1 MQAAVAKLNLQKSER
16 KKKEK
21 RQIWLFKNPKRR
33 TVQVNERTGKENWW
47 GLKGNYFTLS
57 KIWELWVIY
66 IRSRYLIFLKNHPDT
81 QGAVP
86 NTCPSTGS

>member
-33 TVQVNERTGKENWW
+33 TVQVNERTGKENW
-47 GLKGNYFTLS
+47 
-57 KIWELWVIY
+57 
-66 IRSRYLIFLKNHPDT
+66 
-81 QGAVP
+81 
-86 NTCPSTGS
+86 